1 MVLTSP
7 SSLQCNIGMSVD
19 HVTQLRKGALELAVL
34 ALLDRAPSY
43 GFEIVDGLAAL
54 PGLDA
59 TKGTLYPLLTRLKN
73 SGLVETTWQ
82 ESTKGPPRKYYALST
97 AGRAELRTQA
107 TAWHQLVAA
116 MATLIPEDSR

>member
-1 MVLTSP
+1 MILTSP
-7 SSLQCNIGMSVD
+7 SSLQCNIGMPLD

-34 ALLDRAPSY
+34 ALLDRTPSY

-59 TKGTLYPLLTRLKN
+59 PKGTLYPLLTRLKN

-82 ESTKGPPRKYYALST
+82 ESTKGPPRKYYALSP
-97 AGRAELRTQA
+97 AGRAELHTQA

-116 MATLIPEDSR
+116 MATLIPEESR